1 MRIHVIKNTDIIPVR
16 SQSIGT
22 VATSTSQQHANSSFQ
37 RQAGIIYLFNM
48 LPASLQMHTR
58 QHIAQ
63 CARQVRCGP
72 APSIRRQPLHYRR
85 TFATSQRSQST
96 QPVTSPFR
104 RKQTPQER
112 NAQAKRSVA
121 LSAAGMAV
129 CAVAMFGVI
138 KYYFPAGLE
147 DKKVHE
153 TTKDSGTIKLDAS
166 SQFPITEATPLIV
179 DGVEQ
184 VPTENSTIPYFPK
197 TIRLPSTIEAT
208 GATLQI
214 GTELQTDSASDE
226 EYTLL
231 GLGIRSVSFLS
242 IQVYVVG
249 LYIAKSDIPAL
260 QQRLVR
266 QAASPAVSGVPNE
279 SAVTATSLVPGER
292 DNLKNTLLDP
302 EQGEELWGEVLKEGG
317 LRTALRIVPTR
328 NTDFLHL
335 RDGWVRAITG
345 RAQKA
350 NTQAKDAMKQNPE
363 ARESEFAD
371 DSFGNSM
378 GEFKAMLGGG
388 VRKNVPKGHT
398 LLLLRDRVGA
408 LDVIY
413 QQGEKKPPVWMGRV
427 ADERLSRL
435 LWINY
440 LGGKTV
446 ASEGA
451 RKNIVEGV
459 MGIVGRPIGTVE

>member
-1 MRIHVIKNTDIIPVR
+1 M
-16 SQSIGT
+16 
-22 VATSTSQQHANSSFQ
+22 A
-37 RQAGIIYLFNM
+37 Y
-48 LPASLQMHTR
+48 
-58 QHIAQ
+58 
-63 CARQVRCGP
+63 
-72 APSIRRQPLHYRR
+72 
-85 TFATSQRSQST
+85 
-96 QPVTSPFR
+96 
-104 RKQTPQER
+104 
-112 NAQAKRSVA
+112 
-121 LSAAGMAV
+121 SAAGMAA
-129 CAVAMFGVI
+129 CAIAMFGTV
-138 KYYFPAGLE
+138 KYYFPNGLE
-147 DKKVHE
+147 DQKNGQGAAAKN
-153 TTKDSGTIKLDAS
+153 SNAIKLDAS
-166 SQFPITEATPLIV
+166 KGFPITEATPLIV

-197 TIRLPSTIEAT
+197 TIRLPDTLEAT

-214 GTELQTDSASDE
+214 GTELKPDPASEE

-231 GLGIRSVSFLS
+231 GLGIRTVSFLS

-249 LYIAKSDIPAL
+249 LYIAKSDIPSL

-266 QAASPAVSGVPNE
+266 RAASPAVSGVPNE

-292 DNLKNTLLDP
+292 ENLKNTLLDP
-302 EQGEELWGEVLKEGG
+302 EQGEEVWGQVLKEGG

-350 NTQAKDAMKQNPE
+350 NAQAKEAAKQNPD
-363 ARESEFAD
+363 APRESEFAD
-371 DSFGNSM
+371 DSFGNAV

-398 LLLLRDRVGA
+398 LLLLRDRAGA

-413 QQGEKKPPVWMGRV
+413 QQGEKKPAVWMGRV

-446 ASEGA
+446 ASESA

-459 MGIVGRPIGTVE
+459 MGFVGRPIGTVE